1 MQDKR
6 GPSSSTGVVHRAFSL
21 LQAVVSCEEPVGVR
35 ELGRRTGLPK
45 SSVARLLATL
55 DELGMVE
62 RTPDGRT
69 VPGSALATL
78 RPSSGA
84 PSATLRDTL
93 RPLLVDLVA
102 RYQESAG
109 IGVDAGPEF
118 VYLETRN
125 GPSAIQVP
133 DIGSKTYPFHLIAPG
148 LAAMAT
154 WSPGR
159 LDRYLSTPL
168 ERATAFSIT
177 DPDEIRSRLQR
188 AIATGYVW
196 TDQELDLEVNGLAV
210 PIRSSDGLVGFASL
224 YGPAYRF
231 SEALLPK
238 LGTELAKFVQAK
250 TAALL

>member
-6 GPSSSTGVVHRAFSL
+6 GPSSSTGVVHRAFNL

-78 RPSSGA
+78 QPSSGA
-84 PSATLRDTL
+84 PSATLRDAV
-93 RPLLVDLVA
+93 RPLLVDLVG
-102 RYQESAG
+102 RYEESAG

-154 WSPGR
+154 WSPDR
-159 LDRYLSTPL
+159 LDRYLAAPL
-168 ERATAFSIT
+168 ETATIFSIT
-177 DPDEIRSRLQR
+177 DPEKIRQRLR
-188 AIATGYVW
+188 TAASVGYVW

-210 PIRSSDGLVGFASL
+210 PVMGRTGLVGFASL

-231 SEALLPK
+231 AEALLPN
-238 LGTELAKFVQAK
+238 LGAELADFVREKA
-250 TAALL
+250 TALL